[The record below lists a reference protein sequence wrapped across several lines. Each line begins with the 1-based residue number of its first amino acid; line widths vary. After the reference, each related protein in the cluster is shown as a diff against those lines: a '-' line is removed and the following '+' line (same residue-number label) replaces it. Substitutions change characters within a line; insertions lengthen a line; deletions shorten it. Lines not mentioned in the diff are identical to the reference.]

1 MRADLH
7 MHSTASPDAHIDPVE
22 MLGIM
27 KAKGFGAVAI
37 LDHNSTKGS
46 LAASLRAKEIGITLV
61 RGLEISSEAG
71 HIGALRVEEEIPR
84 GLSAEETVDRIHSV
98 GGLAVALHPYRIG
111 SGVGESA
118 VRRCK
123 FDAVEVVNGFT
134 SNGRNRKAQ
143 WLADSLKLP
152 YTAGSDAH
160 FETEV
165 GMAYLEIDDC
175 ADAEELLRF
184 IVAGKGRPGGSG
196 LGLAGSMKGAGS
208 LMVEWIG
215 RGFKRM

>member
-1 MRADLH
+1 MKADMH
-7 MHSTASPDAHIDPVE
+7 MHSTASPDAHMDPVE
-22 MLGIM
+22 ILRSM
-27 KAKGFGAVAI
+27 KAKGFGAIAI

-46 LAASLRAKEIGITLV
+46 LAASKQAKEIGIILV
-61 RGLEISSEAG
+61 RGLEVSSEAG
-71 HIGALRVEEEIPR
+71 HIGALRMEEEIPR
-84 GLSAEETVDRIHSV
+84 GLSAEETVDRIHSL

-111 SGVGESA
+111 SGVGESV

-123 FDAVEVVNGFT
+123 FDAVEIVNGFT

-143 WLADSLKLP
+143 RLADSLRLP

-160 FETEV
+160 FEKEI
-165 GMAYLEIDDC
+165 GMAYIEIEDC
-175 ADAEELLRF
+175 SDSEQLLAS

-196 LGLAGSMKGAGS
+196 LGFGGTIKGAAS
-208 LMVEWIG
+208 LMAEWMG